1 MVKIIS
7 FSAVEILPALLNKTK
22 TQTIRPLWNQKSE
35 IKYIKST
42 ETAHV
47 FDFDYKQPH
56 FKVGDKVKLIWK
68 QRSKYKWFCKKCG
81 GEINYPQHKEEFGA
95 VYEKKSKNAYIY
107 HKGFEKGECK
117 FENVEVSFIPTFPKL
132 LGTGTITEVFE
143 IEMNKNYVSER
154 DGVAIRVLKE
164 RKEDYD
170 EFARRDGFKDL
181 EELIN
186 WFDKHYDLSTLK
198 IFAVYRWRWDQ

>member
-22 TQTIRPLWNQKSE
+22 TQTIRPLWEDLNLKK
-35 IKYIKST
+35 IFPKTST
-42 ETAHV
+42 DAYV
-47 FDFDYKQPH
+47 LKKPR
-56 FKVGDKVKLIWK
+56 FKVGDKVKLMWK

-186 WFDKHYDLSTLK
+186 WFDKHYDLSTSK
-198 IFAVYRWRWDQ
+198 RFAVYRWRWN